1 MQRKQLTLVIVSL
14 LVVVLSVSLAW
25 FTTQIIGKGKTVDVT
40 SATLQI
46 VFTDSDGALT
56 ETDIEPG
63 WQKLKLLLLKMILR
77 QNTNII

>member
-25 FTTQIIGKGKTVDVT
+25 FTTQIIGKGKTVDVS
-40 SATLQI
+40 SANLQI

-56 ETDIEPG
+56 ETDIEP
-63 WQKLKLLLLKMILR
+63 
-77 QNTNII
+77 